1 MGPVEYLVYTL
12 LFLVLIGLIG
22 IIGYYIYDNIQKNE
36 EYKKELTSDLNTNFV
51 DINKN
56 FDSTSTNIDEINKS
70 NGTKITLLD
79 ERLQSSSNLFSS
91 NFADVRYNITGN
103 SNLFSSNFADV
114 RYNIIENSNLFATSN
129 TVVNRNFNTFN
140 TNLNKYFEFD
150 DMATLAEKRKPF
162 NNMNTKLFEYV
173 TSGDHIPMLDL
184 ISKTTATAGLKINT
198 DSTNPNNDL
207 EICDKTGQKCFNIS
221 SDNDNLYIYPKG
233 TARADAPFKI
243 VAATAGG
250 KAYANINGSAG
261 SLTSSPSPAASGA
274 TANAGKISAS
284 PSSLTTAIS
293 FTTTGA
299 GYIGHNTTISYT
311 GGGGGIGLE
320 IGDIVYNSSGGIASA
335 TIKNSGSGYTETP
348 IALIA
353 IPGALSAGT
362 TPVQKP
368 VTFYA
373 TGTSS
378 STALA
383 TFTLA
388 TVLATGAIYSSLPL
402 ITPLDNG
409 YYSSPTVTS
418 GSVTSSIVSITNN
431 SVQATATVVTTAGAV
446 TSITITN
453 PLDNGF
459 YIQENAIIESIGNG
473 TVTITKENFAQ
484 NNFTYT
490 KVITDGV
497 WNSITVINGGSGFPA
512 GTLLTPLT
520 VKLSAPETA
529 VAATITPT
537 ITKGSIT
544 SLTLTTA
551 GSKYYKPTISVPP
564 IHLVTPAAAT
574 MPTLYKLS

>member
-12 LFLVLIGLIG
+12 LFLVLIGFIG

-114 RYNIIENSNLFATSN
+114 RYNITGNSNLFATSN
-129 TVVNRNFNTFN
+129 IVVNNNFNTFN

-198 DSTNPNNDL
+198 DSANPNNDL

-250 KAYANINGSAG
+250 KAYASINGAAAG
-261 SLTSSPSPAASGA
+261 GITPPTVAEAPAGP
-274 TANAGKISAS
+274 NAGKISAS
-284 PSSLTTAIS
+284 LSPSPLLNTIN
-293 FTTTGA
+293 FTIPGPGTGGA
-299 GYIGHNTTISYT
+299 GYIGHPSTQSLTINGGAGTGLVINTFIYDSNNGSITGATISNNGLNYT
-311 GGGGGIGLE
+311 SVPTITIPAPPLSKPIQFTGS
-320 IGDIVYNSSGGIASA
+320 VSTNSTGQI
-335 TIKNSGSGYTETP
+335 
-348 IALIA
+348 
-353 IPGALSAGT
+353 T
-362 TPVQKP
+362 TLPNI
-368 VTFYA
+368 
-373 TGTSS
+373 
-378 STALA
+378 TA
-383 TFTLA
+383 
-388 TVLATGAIYSSLPL
+388 
-402 ITPLDNG
+402 LDNG
-409 YYSSPTVTS
+409 YYKPSTV
-418 GSVTSSIVSITNN
+418 INITNN
-431 SVQATATVVTTAGAV
+431 PVRATATVETTTGAV
-446 TSITITN
+446 TSITIQN
-453 PLDNGF
+453 PLNNGF
-459 YIQENAIIESIGNG
+459 YVEANAVIESIGNG
-473 TVTITKENFAQ
+473 TVTITKDDFVAK
-484 NNFTYT
+484 NFTYT
-490 KVITDGV
+490 KVITAGV
-497 WNSITVINGGSGFPA
+497 WVSITVTSGGVGFPS
-512 GTLLTPLT
+512 GTLLAPLT
-520 VKLSAPETA
+520 VTLSVPETA

-537 ITKGSIT
+537 ITNGSIA
-544 SLTLTTA
+544 SIALAPSSA
-551 GSKYYKPTISVPP
+551 GSKYYKPTISVSDT
-564 IHLVTPAAAT
+564 HLVTPTTAT
-574 MPTLYKLS
+574 MPTLYKVS

>member
-114 RYNIIENSNLFATSN
+114 RYNITENSNLFATSN

-198 DSTNPNNDL
+198 DSANPNNDL

-221 SDNDNLYIYPKG
+221 SDNDNLYIFPKG

-250 KAYANINGSAG
+250 NAYANINGSAG
-261 SLTSSPSPAASGA
+261 SLTTAQALDAGGGGGTQQS
-274 TANAGKISAS
+274 ANAGKISAS
-284 PSSLTTAIS
+284 LSPSPLLNTIN
-293 FTTTGA
+293 FTLPGPGTGGA
-299 GYIGHNTTISYT
+299 GYIGHPSTPSLTINGGAGTGLVINTFIYDSNNGSITGATISNHGLNYT
-311 GGGGGIGLE
+311 SVPTITIPAPPLSKPIQFTGS
-320 IGDIVYNSSGGIASA
+320 VSTNSTGQI
-335 TIKNSGSGYTETP
+335 
-348 IALIA
+348 
-353 IPGALSAGT
+353 T
-362 TPVQKP
+362 TLPNI
-368 VTFYA
+368 
-373 TGTSS
+373 
-378 STALA
+378 TA
-383 TFTLA
+383 
-388 TVLATGAIYSSLPL
+388 
-402 ITPLDNG
+402 LDNG
-409 YYSSPTVTS
+409 YYKPSTV
-418 GSVTSSIVSITNN
+418 INITNN
-431 SVQATATVVTTAGAV
+431 PVRATATVETTAGAV

-459 YIQENAIIESIGNG
+459 YVSDNAVIESIGNG
-473 TVTITKENFAQ
+473 TVTITKDAFVAK
-484 NNFTYT
+484 NFTYT

-497 WNSITVINGGSGFPA
+497 WVSITVTSGGVGFPS
-512 GTLLTPLT
+512 GTSLAPLT
-520 VKLSAPETA
+520 VTLSVPETA

-537 ITKGSIT
+537 ITKGSIA
-544 SLTLTTA
+544 SIALAPSSA
-551 GSKYYKPTISVPP
+551 GSKYYKPTISVSDT
-564 IHLVTPAAAT
+564 HLVTPVAAT
-574 MPTLYKLS
+574 MPTLYKVS

>member
-79 ERLQSSSNLFSS
+79 ERLQSSSNLLSS

-129 TVVNRNFNTFN
+129 TVVNGNFNTFN

-221 SDNDNLYIYPKG
+221 SDNDNLYIFPKG

-250 KAYANINGSAG
+250 KAYANINGTAG
-261 SLTSSPSPAASGA
+261 SLTTAQALDAGGGGGTQQS
-274 TANAGKISAS
+274 ANAGKIAASLS
-284 PSSLTTAIS
+284 PSPLLNTIN
-293 FTTTGA
+293 FTLPGPGTGGA
-299 GYIGHNTTISYT
+299 GYIGHLSTPSLTFSSGSGGT
-311 GGGGGIGLE
+311 GLAIGSF
-320 IGDIVYNSSGGIASA
+320 VYNSTGGITTA
-335 TIKNSGSGYTETP
+335 TITNNGLNYTSVPTITIPAPPQTKP
-348 IALIA
+348 IEFTGLVSTNLTGQI
-353 IPGALSAGT
+353 T
-362 TPVQKP
+362 TLPNI
-368 VTFYA
+368 
-373 TGTSS
+373 
-378 STALA
+378 TAQ
-383 TFTLA
+383 
-388 TVLATGAIYSSLPL
+388 
-402 ITPLDNG
+402 DNG
-409 YYSSPTVTS
+409 YYKSTTAI
-418 GSVTSSIVSITNN
+418 TITNN
-431 SVQATATVVTTAGAV
+431 SKRAGAFASTNADRIV
-446 TSITITN
+446 TSITIKNLTPASTIDTTTA

-459 YIQENAIIESIGNG
+459 YTTSGVRIIS
-473 TVTITKENFAQ
+473 
-484 NNFTYT
+484 
-490 KVITDGV
+490 
-497 WNSITVINGGSGFPA
+497 INGIAFRDNLEFDATVSSTAPF
-512 GTLLTPLT
+512 GTLLTITPRNNL
-520 VKLSAPETA
+520 VGANAWSGFGEASLDNLVVVLSEPETA

-537 ITKGSIT
+537 ITNGSIT

-551 GSKYYKPTISVPP
+551 GSKYYKPTISVSP
-564 IHLVTPAAAT
+564 IHLVNPVTAT
-574 MPTLYKLS
+574 MPTLYRVL